1 MSFSK
6 LKYKVSNFSGKDY
19 NFNTTKYS
27 YNCDN
32 VSAQRNLK
40 NSHSMCCWSNFWSP
54 LISDQLRQ
62 SPTIGPYFPIGPILN
77 VLQMIFNYFFFFAT
91 SNLFIYYE
99 KARGVHMFLRK
110 DEIFVILRD
119 ICPKIPRP
127 QFLFWGQKRVFCD
140 ICISKCDNS
149 V

>member
-1 MSFSK
+1 MKNRSFPPIKIWLVSFSK

-19 NFNTTKYS
+19 NFNTTKHS

-62 SPTIGPYFPIGPILN
+62 SPTIGSYFPIGPTLN
-77 VLQMIFNYFFFFAT
+77 LLQLFFYYFFVIKREIQFPFYWVFFFAK
-91 SNLFIYYE
+91 SNLIIDYE
-99 KARGVHMFLRK
+99 RPEVY
-110 DEIFVILRD
+110 IFEKRWEVIM
-119 ICPKIPRP
+119 
-127 QFLFWGQKRVFCD
+127 
-140 ICISKCDNS
+140 
-149 V
+149 